1 MNLNKDI
8 LIGFGVG
15 LFTGGGAG
23 VLIATKHAEARA
35 NAEIQS
41 VKEEFRA
48 LMAQTTKRVDEM
60 DKVIEKAGERGFIYE
75 EDTCSS
81 EERVSDDQLEEL
93 RQKLTA
99 GPPIGDALPSTGSH
113 TVQADFTTE
122 ETKARIYA
130 DQEKIDLDG
139 DDPYVITVDQF
150 QDEHVTGP
158 NEHDKQTITY
168 FAGDGVLVDSR
179 DMIIKDTQKTVG
191 EFADRFGHGSDEE
204 HIVYVRN
211 CWMTVDFEIVRE
223 EGTYA
228 SYISRS
234 DDWENEDIKPPVLRM
249 RRD

>member
-35 NAEIQS
+35 TEEINS

-60 DKVIEKAGERGFIYE
+60 DKVIEKAGEQGFIFNE
-75 EDTCSS
+75 EPH
-81 EERVSDDQLEEL
+81 EGERVSDEKLEEL

-99 GPPIGDALPSTGSH
+99 GPPIGEAESV
-113 TVQADFTTE
+113 TVQSDLSHE
-122 ETKARIYA
+122 ESKARIYA
-130 DQEKIDLDG
+130 EQEKIDLDG
-139 DDPYVITVDQF
+139 SEPYVITVDQF
-150 QDEHVTGP
+150 QDEHVTGTD
-158 NEHDKQTITY
+158 EHDKQTITY
-168 FAGDGVLVDSR
+168 FEGDKKLVDGR
-179 DMIIKDTQKTVG
+179 DMLIKDTKGMVG
-191 EFADRFGHGSDEE
+191 DVFGRFGEGTDGED

-211 CWMTVDFEIVRE
+211 CWMGVDFEIVRE
-223 EGTYA
+223 EGTYEA
-228 SYISRS
+228 YMTHQE
-234 DDWENEDIKPPVLRM
+234 DDWENEDVKPPVLRM